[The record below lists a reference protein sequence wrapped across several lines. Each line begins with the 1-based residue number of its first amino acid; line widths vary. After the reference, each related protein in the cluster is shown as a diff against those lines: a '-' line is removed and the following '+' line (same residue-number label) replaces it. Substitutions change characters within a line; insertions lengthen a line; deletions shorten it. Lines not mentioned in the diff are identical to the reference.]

1 MNSNRFWTFQKH
13 YFLCRH
19 HHHHH
24 QHHHHLSAWTT
35 SLKAQP
41 VSLSTPWRPR
51 QPSPTWFTDRWK
63 QNMNLR
69 RTTMKNPVFSI
80 STWLS
85 WRCKEHLGL
94 HAKSFCR
101 RSPGKYIFVF
111 SQNLLVYF
119 YRESK
124 NPKLKRRLTLFCSVQ
139 PVLQAR
145 QMSNWNGGWQ
155 WQCPHLAKFEGCSKR
170 GSLVHPLLQEFDDD
184 DSRSWFWSSWWCY
197 W

>member
-1 MNSNRFWTFQKH
+1 
-13 YFLCRH
+13 
-19 HHHHH
+19 
-24 QHHHHLSAWTT
+24 
-35 SLKAQP
+35 
-41 VSLSTPWRPR
+41 
-51 QPSPTWFTDRWK
+51 
-63 QNMNLR
+63 MNLR
-69 RTTMKNPVFSI
+69 RTTMINPVFSI
-80 STWLS
+80 STTSTWLS

-101 RSPGKYIFVF
+101 RSPGKYFCIFPKSSSVLLSRKQK
-111 SQNLLVYF
+111 SQTE
-119 YRESK
+119 REVDSVLFCSTCSSSQT
-124 NPKLKRRLTLFCSVQ
+124 NVKLKRRLTLFCSVQ

-184 DSRSWFWSSWWCY
+184 DSRSWFWSSWWWY